1 MHSWR
6 QVPRTGTHRPRA
18 DRTHGVREGAT
29 RHLPRAPARR
39 AGATASATG
48 KGTPHTK
55 REHGEHHAP
64 QRTQR
69 TDRAHQRAGRAPQRA
84 PQAKARR
91 TPTART
97 ARATRQSG
105 RNAPTARIC
114 AQGGGHSERHT
125 HRREQH
131 AQVPRVPHTGT
142 HRPRVRARAR
152 CATRHNGRHALK
164 RTARVRDMCC
174 ERHALHRAPRRA
186 PARACAWPWV
196 HDNGTAAHAAPAAP

>member
-48 KGTPHTK
+48 KGTPHTD
-55 REHGEHHAP
+55 RAHGARLAP
-64 QRTQR
+64 QQTQR
-69 TDRAHQRAGRAPQRA
+69 TGEQGGGHSERHTHRHTA
-84 PQAKARR
+84 
-91 TPTART
+91 PTART

-114 AQGGGHSERHT
+114 AQGGGHRVGATASATRTGANSMRRCRVCHT
-125 HRREQH
+125 PARTGR
-131 AQVPRVPHTGT
+131 AYGRVPGARRVTTDAT
-142 HRPRVRARAR
+142 H
-152 CATRHNGRHALK
+152 
-164 RTARVRDMCC
+164 
-174 ERHALHRAPRRA
+174 
-186 PARACAWPWV
+186 
-196 HDNGTAAHAAPAAP
+196 